1 MRLVGG
7 GSLSPK
13 STGIERLERWRREGK
28 GAREGSK
35 EGERVSFFISISYSL
50 F

>member
-1 MRLVGG
+1 MG

-13 STGIERLERWRREGK
+13 STGNERLERGGEREGK
-28 GAREGSK
+28 GVREGRK